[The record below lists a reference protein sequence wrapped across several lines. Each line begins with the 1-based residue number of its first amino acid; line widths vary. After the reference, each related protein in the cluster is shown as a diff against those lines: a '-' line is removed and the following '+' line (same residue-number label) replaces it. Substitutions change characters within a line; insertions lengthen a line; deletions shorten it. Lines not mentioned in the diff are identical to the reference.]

1 MEKLSV
7 EQMEHIQGGMPCW
20 AAKAALIA
28 AGISFTF
35 FTAGW
40 GSLVIGLV
48 GLGFASYGNLESCYP
63 ELME

>member
-1 MEKLSV
+1 MENLTF
-7 EQMEHIQGGMPCW
+7 EQMEHTQGGMPCW

-35 FTAGW
+35 FTLGW
-40 GSLVIGLV
+40 GTFVVGLV
-48 GLGFASYGNLESCYP
+48 GLGFAGYGNLESCYP